1 MRAAAP
7 PAPRRV
13 PSASAARGTR
23 SGGSGPRSG
32 DRYTELG
39 YIFADAIERG
49 LAAYAGAAPGG
60 HIGQPSAFEPVVIT
74 GAALG
79 LPGTDHVFDDAN
91 VGRLLAG
98 EQFIDLI
105 PQRFRRR
112 MLDKH
117 ITRVVKDEDGSGS
130 FETIVDTAEVIK
142 LAGRMGALDVVR
154 EFGVD
159 AERDAALDVVT
170 RLAVG
175 AGFDALRDAGIPLV
189 LQVQDDEHR
198 HTAARPVDAAGRAAR
213 RHRHRVR
220 LGLPRVRQT
229 GGRVRALLHRPRTAG
244 SCWTCCRRCGPG
256 PATGDPV
263 LREIDERI
271 RAVRDD
277 MEAEPY
283 TFDRRFLF
291 QVLSMGHSQ
300 FAEIIG
306 ARGPEHAGQLR
317 LRQHDPGHSAGRGL
331 DPRRP
336 LPPRPRRRGR
346 QRHLRPPHRVDR
358 RRASWP
364 PAPPPPT
371 RTSRTPHCPSTTAG
385 TA

>member
-1 MRAAAP
+1 MAFNQALVGLYAAGLGTAADDAPVAVAPPAPAAAQAPAAGPAPVAQTPAAARPAAPAAAAAPAAPAARPAPARAAAP

-13 PSASAARGTR
+13 PSASAAHGTR
-23 SGGSGPRSG
+23 SGGSG

-60 HIGQPSAFEPVVIT
+60 HIGQPSAFDPVVIT

-79 LPGTDHVFDDAN
+79 LPGTDHVFDDGN

-154 EFGVD
+154 EFGID
-159 AERDAALDVVT
+159 ADRDAALDVVT

-189 LQVQDDEHR
+189 LKYKTTSIGTQLPDR
-198 HTAARPVDAAGRAAR
+198 WMLPDA
-213 RHRHRVR
+213 
-220 LGLPRVRQT
+220 L
-229 GGRVRALLHRPRTAG
+229 
-244 SCWTCCRRCGPG
+244 
-256 PATGDPV
+256 
-263 LREIDERI
+263 
-271 RAVRDD
+271 RDD
-277 MEAEPY
+277 
-283 TFDRRFLF
+283 TGI
-291 QVLSMGHSQ
+291 V
-300 FAEIIG
+300 FAS
-306 ARGPEHAGQLR
+306 AF
-317 LRQHDPGHSAGRGL
+317 PGSDSLADEFERY
-331 DPRRP
+331 
-336 LPPRPRRRGR
+336 
-346 QRHLRPPHRVDR
+346 
-358 RRASWP
+358 
-364 PAPPPPT
+364 
-371 RTSRTPHCPSTTAG
+371 
-385 TA
+385 